1 MKYRLDK
8 RDLLDRLS
16 IWDTY
21 LKRKVHIIACGGTAM
36 TLLGVKDSTKDI
48 DLIVPEV
55 TEYKYLIETLKRLGY
70 KPATG
75 AGWTRGDGFVF
86 ELFRGKRVHTTELIE
101 SPLKEG
107 NHTLLKEW
115 SHIYLGILNYYDLIT
130 SKIFR
135 SSAVDIEDCMNLVE
149 ARRQE
154 IDLERLDAHFRETAS
169 FDIAEEKMIKN
180 LKHFLGLLRKEGLT
194 DEE

>member
-8 RDLLDRLS
+8 QDFLDRIS

-21 LKRKVHIIACGGTAM
+21 LKRKVHIIACGGTAI
-36 TLLGVKDSTKDI
+36 TLLGIKDSTKDI
-48 DLIVPEV
+48 DLVVPEV
-55 TEYKYLIETLKRLGY
+55 AEYDYLIKILKDLGY
-70 KPATG
+70 NPATG
-75 AGWTRGDGFVF
+75 AGWTRGDGFIF
-86 ELFRGKRVHTTELIE
+86 DLFRGKRVHTTELIE

-107 NHTLLKEW
+107 NNSLLKEW
-115 SHIYLGILNYYDLIT
+115 SYIYLGIINHYDLIT

-135 SSAVDIEDCMNLVE
+135 SSAIDIEDCLNLVK

-154 IDLERLDAHFRETAS
+154 IDLQRLEEHFHKTAS
-169 FDIAEEKMIKN
+169 FDIAQEKVMKN
-180 LKHFLGLLRKEGLT
+180 FEHFLSLVRNEELT

>member
-8 RDLLDRLS
+8 QGLLDRIS
-16 IWDTY
+16 VWDTY
-21 LKRKVHIIACGGTAM
+21 LKRKVRIIACGGTAM

-55 TEYKYLIETLKRLGY
+55 VEYDYLIDTLKRLGY

-75 AGWTRGDGFVF
+75 AGWTRGDVFVF
-86 ELFRGKRVHTTELIE
+86 ELFRGKRVHTTELLE

-107 NHTLLKEW
+107 NHSLLKEW
-115 SHIYLGILNYYDLIT
+115 SYIYLGILNHYDLIT

-135 SSAVDIEDCMNLVE
+135 SSGVDIEDCMNLVKT
-149 ARRQE
+149 RRRE
-154 IDLERLDAHFRETAS
+154 IDLERLEAHLRKTAS

-180 LKHFLGLLRKEGLT
+180 FEHFLSLLRKEELT
-194 DEE
+194 DEK

>member
-8 RDLLDRLS
+8 QDLLDRIS

-21 LKRKVHIIACGGTAM
+21 LKRKVHIIACGGTAI
-36 TLLGVKDSTKDI
+36 TLLGLKDSTKDI
-48 DLIVPEV
+48 DLIVPEPA
-55 TEYKYLIETLKRLGY
+55 EYDYLIKILKDLGY
-70 KPATG
+70 KPTTG
-75 AGWTRGDGFVF
+75 AGWTRGDGFIF
-86 ELFRGKRVHTTELIE
+86 DLFRGKRVHTTELIE

-107 NHTLLKEW
+107 NHSLLKEW
-115 SHIYLGILNYYDLIT
+115 SYIYLGIINYYDLIT

-135 SSAVDIEDCMNLVE
+135 YSAIDIEDCLNLVE

-154 IDLERLDAHFRETAS
+154 IDLQRLEAHFHKTAS
-169 FDIAEEKMIKN
+169 FDIAQERVMKN
-180 LKHFLGLLRKEGLT
+180 FEHFLRLVREEELT